1 MTVIYYYISIFEGE
15 EAAMKIS
22 DILKEDKVT
31 LTYEVFPPRAGD
43 SYESVAEKARAIAEL
58 RPAFMSVTYGAGGGR
73 SAYTV
78 ELASDIS
85 RRFGVE
91 SLAHLT
97 CVSST
102 REQVARVLAEL
113 KAHGVENI
121 LALRGDITLEGP
133 ACEDYKYAPELVRD
147 IKAQGDFCVGGAC
160 YPEGHPEAGGKIN
173 DIQHLKEKVE
183 AGCEFLIT
191 QMFFDNSIFYNF
203 LYRIREQGIEVPVI
217 AGIMPVTNAKQ
228 VKRITQLSGNY
239 LPEKFKAVVDR
250 FGSDP
255 AAMRQAG
262 VAYATGQ
269 IIDLIANGVNHIH
282 VFTMNKP
289 EVAQGI
295 HASLSELLK

>member
-1 MTVIYYYISIFEGE
+1 
-15 EAAMKIS
+15 MKIS
-22 DILKEDKVT
+22 DILKENRVT

-43 SYESVAEKARAIAEL
+43 TYAAVAEKARTISAL
-58 RPAFMSVTYGAGGGR
+58 RPAFMSVTYRAGGDT
-73 SAYTV
+73 SDYTV

-85 RRFGVE
+85 GRFGVE

-102 REQVARVLAEL
+102 RQQVADVLVKLRE
-113 KAHGVENI
+113 HGVQNI
-121 LALRGDITLEGP
+121 LALRGDIPPEGP
-133 ACEDYKYAPELVRD
+133 TAHDYAYASELVRD

-160 YPEGHPEAGGKIN
+160 YPEGHPEAGGKAA
-173 DIQHLKEKVE
+173 DIEHLKEKVD

-203 LYRIREQGIEVPVI
+203 LYHIRERGIDVPVV

-250 FGSDP
+250 FGGDP

>member
-1 MTVIYYYISIFEGE
+1 
-15 EAAMKIS
+15 MKIS

-31 LTYEVFPPRAGD
+31 LTYEVFPPRRND
-43 SYESVAEKARAIAEL
+43 TYESVVEKTRTIAEL

-85 RRFGVE
+85 QRFGVE

-102 REQVARVLAEL
+102 REQVASVLREL

-121 LALRGDITLEGP
+121 LALRGDIPLEGP

-160 YPEGHPEAGGKIN
+160 YPEGHPEAGGKLN
-173 DIQHLKEKVE
+173 DIEHLKEKVD

-191 QMFFDNSIFYNF
+191 QMFFDNTIFYNF
-203 LYRIREQGIEVPVI
+203 LYHIRERGIEVPVI

-239 LPEKFKAVVDR
+239 LPEKFKTVVDR
-250 FGSDP
+250 FGDNP
-255 AAMRQAG
+255 AAMHQAG

>member
-1 MTVIYYYISIFEGE
+1 
-15 EAAMKIS
+15 MKIS
-22 DILKEDKVT
+22 DILREDKIT

-43 SYESVAEKARAIAEL
+43 TYESVAEKARTIAGL
-58 RPAFMSVTYGAGGGR
+58 HPAFMSVTYGAGGGT

-102 REQVARVLAEL
+102 KEQVAQLLARLRE
-113 KAHGVENI
+113 HGVQNI
-121 LALRGDITLEGP
+121 LALRGDIPEAGP
-133 ACEDYKYAPELVRD
+133 TCTDYAYAAELVRD

-160 YPEGHPEAGGKIN
+160 YPEGHPE
-173 DIQHLKEKVE
+173 
-183 AGCEFLIT
+183 
-191 QMFFDNSIFYNF
+191 
-203 LYRIREQGIEVPVI
+203 VPVI
-217 AGIMPVTNAKQ
+217 AGIMPVTNRKQ
-228 VKRITQLSGNY
+228 IKRITQLSGNY

-250 FGSDP
+250 FGDDL

>member
-1 MTVIYYYISIFEGE
+1 
-15 EAAMKIS
+15 MKIS
-22 DILKEDKVT
+22 DILREDKIT

-43 SYESVAEKARAIAEL
+43 TYESVAEKARTIAGL
-58 RPAFMSVTYGAGGGR
+58 HPAFMSVTYGAGGGT

-102 REQVARVLAEL
+102 KEQVAQLLARLRE
-113 KAHGVENI
+113 HGVQNI
-121 LALRGDITLEGP
+121 LALRGDIPEAGP
-133 ACEDYKYAPELVRD
+133 TCTDYAHAAELVRD

-173 DIQHLKEKVE
+173 DIEHLKEKVD

-203 LYRIREQGIEVPVI
+203 LYRIRERGIEVPVI
-217 AGIMPVTNAKQ
+217 AGIMPVTNRKQ
-228 VKRITQLSGNY
+228 IKRITQLSGNY

-250 FGSDP
+250 FGDDP

>member
-1 MTVIYYYISIFEGE
+1 
-15 EAAMKIS
+15 MKIS
-22 DILKEDKVT
+22 DILKENRVT

-43 SYESVAEKARAIAEL
+43 TYAAVAEKARTISAL
-58 RPAFMSVTYGAGGGR
+58 RPAFMSVTYRAGGDT
-73 SAYTV
+73 SDYTV

-85 RRFGVE
+85 GRFGVE

-102 REQVARVLAEL
+102 RQQVADVLVKLRE
-113 KAHGVENI
+113 HGVQNI
-121 LALRGDITLEGP
+121 LALRGDIPPEGP
-133 ACEDYKYAPELVRD
+133 TAHDYAYASELVRD

-160 YPEGHPEAGGKIN
+160 YPEGHPEAGGKAA
-173 DIQHLKEKVE
+173 DIEHLKEKVD

-203 LYRIREQGIEVPVI
+203 LYRIRERGIDVPVV

-250 FGSDP
+250 FGGDP

-262 VAYATGQ
+262 VTYATGQ

>member
-1 MTVIYYYISIFEGE
+1 
-15 EAAMKIS
+15 MKIS
-22 DILKEDKVT
+22 DILKEDRVT

-43 SYESVAEKARAIAEL
+43 TYEAVAEKARTISAL
-58 RPAFMSVTYGAGGGR
+58 RPAFMSVTYRAGGDT
-73 SAYTV
+73 SDYTV

-102 REQVARVLAEL
+102 RQQVADVLVKLRE
-113 KAHGVENI
+113 HGVQNI
-121 LALRGDITLEGP
+121 LALRGDIPPEGP
-133 ACEDYKYAPELVRD
+133 TAHDYAYATELVRD
-147 IKAQGDFCVGGAC
+147 IKSQGDFCVGGAC
-160 YPEGHPEAGGKIN
+160 YPEGHPEAGGTAA
-173 DIQHLKEKVE
+173 DIEHLKEKVD

-203 LYRIREQGIEVPVI
+203 LYRIRERGIDVPVV

-228 VKRITQLSGNY
+228 VKRITQLSGNF

-250 FGSDP
+250 FGGDP

>member
-1 MTVIYYYISIFEGE
+1 
-15 EAAMKIS
+15 MKIS
-22 DILKEDKVT
+22 DILKENRVT

-43 SYESVAEKARAIAEL
+43 TYAAVAEKARTISAL
-58 RPAFMSVTYGAGGGR
+58 RPAFMSVTYRAGGDT
-73 SAYTV
+73 SDYTV

-85 RRFGVE
+85 GCFGVE

-102 REQVARVLAEL
+102 RQQVADVLVKLRE
-113 KAHGVENI
+113 HGVQNI
-121 LALRGDITLEGP
+121 LALRGDIPPEGP
-133 ACEDYKYAPELVRD
+133 TAHDYAYASELVRD

-160 YPEGHPEAGGKIN
+160 YPEGHPEAGGKDA
-173 DIQHLKEKVE
+173 DIEHLKEKVD

-203 LYRIREQGIEVPVI
+203 LYRIRERGIDVPVV

-250 FGSDP
+250 FGGDP

>member
-1 MTVIYYYISIFEGE
+1 M
-15 EAAMKIS
+15 
-22 DILKEDKVT
+22 
-31 LTYEVFPPRAGD
+31 
-43 SYESVAEKARAIAEL
+43 
-58 RPAFMSVTYGAGGGR
+58 
-73 SAYTV
+73 
-78 ELASDIS
+78 
-85 RRFGVE
+85 
-91 SLAHLT
+91 
-97 CVSST
+97 
-102 REQVARVLAEL
+102 
-113 KAHGVENI
+113 
-121 LALRGDITLEGP
+121 
-133 ACEDYKYAPELVRD
+133 RD

-160 YPEGHPEAGGKIN
+160 YPEGHPEAGGKAA
-173 DIQHLKEKVE
+173 DIEHLKEKVD

-203 LYRIREQGIEVPVI
+203 LYRIRERGIDVPVV

-250 FGSDP
+250 FGGDP

>member
-1 MTVIYYYISIFEGE
+1 
-15 EAAMKIS
+15 MKIS
-22 DILKEDKVT
+22 DILKEDRVT

-43 SYESVAEKARAIAEL
+43 TYAAVAEKARTISAL
-58 RPAFMSVTYGAGGGR
+58 RPAFMSVTYRAGGDT
-73 SAYTV
+73 SDYTV

-85 RRFGVE
+85 GRFGVE

-102 REQVARVLAEL
+102 RQQVADVLVKLRE
-113 KAHGVENI
+113 HGVQNI
-121 LALRGDITLEGP
+121 LALRGDIPPEGP
-133 ACEDYKYAPELVRD
+133 SAHDYAYAAELVRD

-160 YPEGHPEAGGKIN
+160 YPEGHPEAGGKPA
-173 DIQHLKEKVE
+173 DIEHLKEKVD

-203 LYRIREQGIEVPVI
+203 LYRIRERGIDVPVV

-250 FGSDP
+250 FGGDP

>member
-43 SYESVAEKARAIAEL
+43 SYESVAEKARAIAGL

-121 LALRGDITLEGP
+121 LALRGDIPLEGP

>member
-1 MTVIYYYISIFEGE
+1 
-15 EAAMKIS
+15 MKIS
-22 DILKEDKVT
+22 DILREDKIT

-43 SYESVAEKARAIAEL
+43 TYESVAEKARTIAGL
-58 RPAFMSVTYGAGGGR
+58 HPAFMSVTYGAGGGT

-85 RRFGVE
+85 RCFGVE

-102 REQVARVLAEL
+102 KEQVAQLLARLRE
-113 KAHGVENI
+113 HGVQNI
-121 LALRGDITLEGP
+121 LALRGDIPEAGP
-133 ACEDYKYAPELVRD
+133 TCTDYTYAAELVRD

-173 DIQHLKEKVE
+173 DIEHLKEKVD

-203 LYRIREQGIEVPVI
+203 LYRIRERGIEVPVI
-217 AGIMPVTNAKQ
+217 AGIMPVTNRKQ
-228 VKRITQLSGNY
+228 IKRITQLSGNY

-250 FGSDP
+250 FGDDP

>member
-1 MTVIYYYISIFEGE
+1 
-15 EAAMKIS
+15 MKIS
-22 DILKEDKVT
+22 DILKENRVT

-43 SYESVAEKARAIAEL
+43 TYAAVAEKARTISAL
-58 RPAFMSVTYGAGGGR
+58 RPAFMSVTYRAGGDT
-73 SAYTV
+73 SDYTV

-85 RRFGVE
+85 GRFGVE

-102 REQVARVLAEL
+102 RQQVADVLVKLRE
-113 KAHGVENI
+113 HGVQNI
-121 LALRGDITLEGP
+121 LALRGDIPPEGP
-133 ACEDYKYAPELVRD
+133 TAHDYAYASELVRD

-160 YPEGHPEAGGKIN
+160 YPEGHPEAGGKAA
-173 DIQHLKEKVE
+173 DIEHLKEKVD

-191 QMFFDNSIFYNF
+191 QVFFDNSIFYNF
-203 LYRIREQGIEVPVI
+203 LYRIRERGIDVPVV

-250 FGSDP
+250 FGGDP

>member
-1 MTVIYYYISIFEGE
+1 
-15 EAAMKIS
+15 MKIS
-22 DILKEDKVT
+22 DILKENRVT

-43 SYESVAEKARAIAEL
+43 TYAAVAEKVRTISAL
-58 RPAFMSVTYGAGGGR
+58 RPAFMSVTYRAGGDT
-73 SAYTV
+73 SDYTV

-85 RRFGVE
+85 GRFGVE

-102 REQVARVLAEL
+102 RQQVADVLVKLRE
-113 KAHGVENI
+113 HGVQNI
-121 LALRGDITLEGP
+121 LALRGDIPPEGP
-133 ACEDYKYAPELVRD
+133 TAHDYAYASELVRD

-160 YPEGHPEAGGKIN
+160 YPEGHPEAGGKAA
-173 DIQHLKEKVE
+173 DIEHLKEKVD

-203 LYRIREQGIEVPVI
+203 LYRIRERGIDVPVV

-250 FGSDP
+250 FGGDP

-295 HASLSELLK
+295 HASISELLK

>member
-1 MTVIYYYISIFEGE
+1 
-15 EAAMKIS
+15 MKIS
-22 DILKEDKVT
+22 DILKEDRVT

-43 SYESVAEKARAIAEL
+43 TYAAVAEKARTISAL
-58 RPAFMSVTYGAGGGR
+58 RPAFMSVTYRAGGDT
-73 SAYTV
+73 SDYTV

-85 RRFGVE
+85 GCFGVE

-102 REQVARVLAEL
+102 RQQVADVLVKLRE
-113 KAHGVENI
+113 HGVQNI
-121 LALRGDITLEGP
+121 LALRGDIPPEGP
-133 ACEDYKYAPELVRD
+133 TAHDYAYASELVRD

-160 YPEGHPEAGGKIN
+160 YPEGHPEAGGKAA
-173 DIQHLKEKVE
+173 DIEHLKEKVD

-203 LYRIREQGIEVPVI
+203 LYRIRERGIDVPVV

-250 FGSDP
+250 FGGDP

>member
-1 MTVIYYYISIFEGE
+1 
-15 EAAMKIS
+15 MKIS
-22 DILKEDKVT
+22 DILKEDRVT

-43 SYESVAEKARAIAEL
+43 TYAAVAEKARTISAL
-58 RPAFMSVTYGAGGGR
+58 RPAFMSVTYRAGGDT
-73 SAYTV
+73 SDYTV

-85 RRFGVE
+85 GRFGVE

-102 REQVARVLAEL
+102 RQQVADVLVKLRE
-113 KAHGVENI
+113 HGVQNI
-121 LALRGDITLEGP
+121 LALRGDIPPEGP
-133 ACEDYKYAPELVRD
+133 TAHDYAYASELVRD

-160 YPEGHPEAGGKIN
+160 YPEGHPEAGGKAA
-173 DIQHLKEKVE
+173 DIEHLKEKVD
-183 AGCEFLIT
+183 AGCEFLST

-203 LYRIREQGIEVPVI
+203 LYRIRERGIDVPVV

-250 FGSDP
+250 FGGDP

-295 HASLSELLK
+295 HDSLSELLK

>member
-1 MTVIYYYISIFEGE
+1 
-15 EAAMKIS
+15 MKIS
-22 DILKEDKVT
+22 DILKENRVT

-43 SYESVAEKARAIAEL
+43 TYAAVAEKARTISAL
-58 RPAFMSVTYGAGGGR
+58 HPAFMSVTYRAGGDT
-73 SAYTV
+73 SDYTV

-85 RRFGVE
+85 GRFGVE

-102 REQVARVLAEL
+102 RQQVADVLVKLRE
-113 KAHGVENI
+113 HGVQNI
-121 LALRGDITLEGP
+121 LALRGDIPPEGP
-133 ACEDYKYAPELVRD
+133 SAHDYAYASELVRD

-160 YPEGHPEAGGKIN
+160 YPEGHPEAGGKAA
-173 DIQHLKEKVE
+173 DIEHLKEKVD

-203 LYRIREQGIEVPVI
+203 LYRIRERGIDVPVV

-250 FGSDP
+250 FGGDP

-262 VAYATGQ
+262 VTYATGQ

>member
-1 MTVIYYYISIFEGE
+1 
-15 EAAMKIS
+15 
-22 DILKEDKVT
+22 
-31 LTYEVFPPRAGD
+31 
-43 SYESVAEKARAIAEL
+43 
-58 RPAFMSVTYGAGGGR
+58 MSVTYGAGGGR

-121 LALRGDITLEGP
+121 LALRGDIPLEGP

-262 VAYATGQ
+262 VVYATGQ

>member
-1 MTVIYYYISIFEGE
+1 
-15 EAAMKIS
+15 MKIS
-22 DILKEDKVT
+22 DILKENRVT

-43 SYESVAEKARAIAEL
+43 TYAAVAEKARTISAL
-58 RPAFMSVTYGAGGGR
+58 RPAFMSVTYRAGGDT
-73 SAYTV
+73 SDYTV

-85 RRFGVE
+85 GRFGVE

-102 REQVARVLAEL
+102 RQQVADVLVKLRE
-113 KAHGVENI
+113 HGVQNI
-121 LALRGDITLEGP
+121 LALRGDIPPEGP
-133 ACEDYKYAPELVRD
+133 TAHDYAYASELVRD

-160 YPEGHPEAGGKIN
+160 YPEGHPEAGGKAA
-173 DIQHLKEKVE
+173 DIEHLKEKVD

-203 LYRIREQGIEVPVI
+203 LYRIRERGIDVPVV

-250 FGSDP
+250 FGGDP

-289 EVAQGI
+289 EAAQGI
-295 HASLSELLK
+295 HDSLSELLK

>member
-1 MTVIYYYISIFEGE
+1 MKLIELLSSDKPTLSCELFPPKPGAALLDAPALVRRIAALHPAYIS
-15 EAAMKIS
+15 
-22 DILKEDKVT
+22 VT
-31 LTYEVFPPRAGD
+31 C
-43 SYESVAEKARAIAEL
+43 S
-58 RPAFMSVTYGAGGGR
+58 AGGSGNGG
-73 SAYTV
+73 ATTADMANEAQNV
-78 ELASDIS
+78 NGIPA
-85 RRFGVE
+85 
-91 SLAHLT
+91 LAHLT
-97 CVSST
+97 CAAAT
-102 REQVARVLAEL
+102 REQVHASLADL
-113 KAHGVENI
+113 RKLGIENI
-121 LALRGDITLEGP
+121 LALRGDIPEGGAFP
-133 ACEDYKYAPELVRD
+133 LPGGYRHASELMAD
-147 IKAQGDFCVGGAC
+147 IHDFGGFCVGGAC

>member
-1 MTVIYYYISIFEGE
+1 
-15 EAAMKIS
+15 MKIS
-22 DILKEDKVT
+22 DILKEDRVT

-43 SYESVAEKARAIAEL
+43 TYAAVVEKARTISAL
-58 RPAFMSVTYGAGGGR
+58 RPAFMSVTYRAGGDT
-73 SAYTV
+73 SDYTV

-85 RRFGVE
+85 GRFGVE

-102 REQVARVLAEL
+102 RQQVADVLVKLRE
-113 KAHGVENI
+113 HGVQNI
-121 LALRGDITLEGP
+121 LALRGDIPPEGP
-133 ACEDYKYAPELVRD
+133 TAHDYAYASELVRD

-160 YPEGHPEAGGKIN
+160 YPEGHPEAGGKAA
-173 DIQHLKEKVE
+173 DIEHLKEKVD
-183 AGCEFLIT
+183 AGCEFIIT

-203 LYRIREQGIEVPVI
+203 LYRIRERGIDVPVV

-250 FGSDP
+250 FGGDP

>member
-1 MTVIYYYISIFEGE
+1 
-15 EAAMKIS
+15 MKIS
-22 DILKEDKVT
+22 DILKEDRVT

-43 SYESVAEKARAIAEL
+43 TYAAVAEKARTISAL
-58 RPAFMSVTYGAGGGR
+58 RPAFMSVTYRAGGDT
-73 SAYTV
+73 SDYTV

-85 RRFGVE
+85 GRFGVE

-102 REQVARVLAEL
+102 RQQVADVLVKLRE
-113 KAHGVENI
+113 HGVQNI
-121 LALRGDITLEGP
+121 LALRGDIPPEGP
-133 ACEDYKYAPELVRD
+133 TAHDYAYATELVRD
-147 IKAQGDFCVGGAC
+147 IKSQGDFCVGGAC
-160 YPEGHPEAGGKIN
+160 YPEGHPEAGGKAA
-173 DIQHLKEKVE
+173 DIEHLKEKVD

-203 LYRIREQGIEVPVI
+203 LYRIRERGIDVPVV

-228 VKRITQLSGNY
+228 VKRITQLSGNF

-250 FGSDP
+250 FGGDP

>member
-1 MTVIYYYISIFEGE
+1 
-15 EAAMKIS
+15 MKIS
-22 DILKEDKVT
+22 DILKEDRVT

-43 SYESVAEKARAIAEL
+43 SYAAVAEMARTISAL
-58 RPAFMSVTYGAGGGR
+58 RPAFMSVTYRAGGDT
-73 SAYTV
+73 SDYTA
-78 ELASDIS
+78 ERASDIS
-85 RRFGVE
+85 GRFGVE

-102 REQVARVLAEL
+102 RQQVADVLVKLRE
-113 KAHGVENI
+113 HGVQNI
-121 LALRGDITLEGP
+121 LALRGDIPPAGP
-133 ACEDYKYAPELVRD
+133 TAPDYAYAAELVRD

-160 YPEGHPEAGGKIN
+160 YPEGHPEAGGKAA
-173 DIQHLKEKVE
+173 DIEHLKEKVD

-203 LYRIREQGIEVPVI
+203 LYRIRERGIDVPVV

-250 FGSDP
+250 FGGDP

>member
-1 MTVIYYYISIFEGE
+1 
-15 EAAMKIS
+15 MKIS
-22 DILKEDKVT
+22 DILKENRVT

-43 SYESVAEKARAIAEL
+43 TYAAVAEKARTISAL
-58 RPAFMSVTYGAGGGR
+58 RPAFMSVTYRAGGDT
-73 SAYTV
+73 SDYTV

-85 RRFGVE
+85 GCFGVE

-102 REQVARVLAEL
+102 RQQVADVLVKLRE
-113 KAHGVENI
+113 HGVQNI
-121 LALRGDITLEGP
+121 LALRGDIPPEGP
-133 ACEDYKYAPELVRD
+133 TAHDYAYASELVRD

-160 YPEGHPEAGGKIN
+160 YPEGH
-173 DIQHLKEKVE
+173 
-183 AGCEFLIT
+183 
-191 QMFFDNSIFYNF
+191 
-203 LYRIREQGIEVPVI
+203 RIRERGIDVPVV

-250 FGSDP
+250 FGGDP

>member
-1 MTVIYYYISIFEGE
+1 
-15 EAAMKIS
+15 MKIR
-22 DILKEDKVT
+22 DILAAGNPT
-31 LTYEVFPPRAGD
+31 LSFEVFPPKTVDAYEPVERAAC
-43 SYESVAEKARAIAEL
+43 EIAKL
-58 RPAFMSVTYGAGGGR
+58 KPAFMSVTYGAGGGTSR
-73 SAYTV
+73 YTV
-78 ELASDIS
+78 DIADTIKGY
-85 RRFGVE
+85 GVTP
-91 SLAHLT
+91 LAHLT

-102 REQVARVLAEL
+102 RQQVADVLVKLRE
-113 KAHGVENI
+113 HGVQNI
-121 LALRGDITLEGP
+121 LALRGDIPPEGP
-133 ACEDYKYAPELVRD
+133 TAHDYAYAAELVRD

-160 YPEGHPEAGGKIN
+160 YPEGHPEAGGKAA
-173 DIQHLKEKVE
+173 DIEHLKEKVD

-203 LYRIREQGIEVPVI
+203 LYRIRERGIDVPVV

-250 FGSDP
+250 FGGDP

>member
-1 MTVIYYYISIFEGE
+1 
-15 EAAMKIS
+15 MKIS
-22 DILKEDKVT
+22 DILKEDRVT

-43 SYESVAEKARAIAEL
+43 TYAAVAEKARTISAL
-58 RPAFMSVTYGAGGGR
+58 RPAFMSVTYRAGGDT
-73 SAYTV
+73 SDYTV

-85 RRFGVE
+85 GRFGVE

-102 REQVARVLAEL
+102 RQQVADVLVKLRE
-113 KAHGVENI
+113 HGVQNI
-121 LALRGDITLEGP
+121 LALRGDIPPEGP
-133 ACEDYKYAPELVRD
+133 TAHDYAYASELVRD
-147 IKAQGDFCVGGAC
+147 INAQGDFCVGGAC
-160 YPEGHPEAGGKIN
+160 YPEGHPEAGGKAA
-173 DIQHLKEKVE
+173 DIEHLKEKVD

-203 LYRIREQGIEVPVI
+203 LYRIRERGIDVPVV

-250 FGSDP
+250 FGGDP

-289 EVAQGI
+289 EAAQGI
-295 HASLSELLK
+295 HDSLSELLK

>member
-1 MTVIYYYISIFEGE
+1 
-15 EAAMKIS
+15 MKIS

-43 SYESVAEKARAIAEL
+43 TYAAVAEKARTISAL
-58 RPAFMSVTYGAGGGR
+58 RPAFMSVTYRAGGDT
-73 SAYTV
+73 SDYTV

-85 RRFGVE
+85 GRFGVE

-102 REQVARVLAEL
+102 RQQVADVLVKLRE
-113 KAHGVENI
+113 HGVQNI
-121 LALRGDITLEGP
+121 LALRGDIPPEGP
-133 ACEDYKYAPELVRD
+133 TAHDYAYASELVRD
-147 IKAQGDFCVGGAC
+147 IKSQGDFCVGGAC
-160 YPEGHPEAGGKIN
+160 YPEGHPEAGGKAA
-173 DIQHLKEKVE
+173 DIEHLKEKVD

-203 LYRIREQGIEVPVI
+203 LYRIRERGIDVPVV

-250 FGSDP
+250 FGGDP

>member
-1 MTVIYYYISIFEGE
+1 
-15 EAAMKIS
+15 MKIS
-22 DILKEDKVT
+22 DILKENRVT

-43 SYESVAEKARAIAEL
+43 TYAAVAEKARTISAL
-58 RPAFMSVTYGAGGGR
+58 HPAFMSVTYRAGGDT
-73 SAYTV
+73 SDYTV

-85 RRFGVE
+85 GRFGVE

-102 REQVARVLAEL
+102 RQQVADVLVKLRE
-113 KAHGVENI
+113 HGVQNI
-121 LALRGDITLEGP
+121 LALRGDIPPEGP
-133 ACEDYKYAPELVRD
+133 SAHDYAYASELVRD

-160 YPEGHPEAGGKIN
+160 YPEGHPEAGGKAA
-173 DIQHLKEKVE
+173 DIEHLKEKVD

-203 LYRIREQGIEVPVI
+203 LYRIRERGIDVPVV

-250 FGSDP
+250 FGGDP

>member
-1 MTVIYYYISIFEGE
+1 
-15 EAAMKIS
+15 MKIS
-22 DILKEDKVT
+22 DILKENRVT

-43 SYESVAEKARAIAEL
+43 TYAAVAEKARTISAL
-58 RPAFMSVTYGAGGGR
+58 RPAFMSVTYRAGGDT
-73 SAYTV
+73 SDYTV

-85 RRFGVE
+85 GRFGVE

-102 REQVARVLAEL
+102 RQQVADVLVKLRE
-113 KAHGVENI
+113 HGVQNI
-121 LALRGDITLEGP
+121 LALRGDIPPEGP
-133 ACEDYKYAPELVRD
+133 TAHDYAYAAELVRD

-160 YPEGHPEAGGKIN
+160 YPEGHPESPNKQAEAGGKAA
-173 DIQHLKEKVE
+173 DIEHLKEKVD

-203 LYRIREQGIEVPVI
+203 LYRIRERGIDVPVV

-250 FGSDP
+250 FGGDP

-295 HASLSELLK
+295 HDSLSELLK

>member
-1 MTVIYYYISIFEGE
+1 
-15 EAAMKIS
+15 MKIS
-22 DILKEDKVT
+22 DILKEDRVT

-43 SYESVAEKARAIAEL
+43 TYAAVAEKARTISAL
-58 RPAFMSVTYGAGGGR
+58 RPAFMSVTYRAGGDT
-73 SAYTV
+73 SDYTV

-85 RRFGVE
+85 GRFGVE

-102 REQVARVLAEL
+102 RQQVADVLVKLRE
-113 KAHGVENI
+113 HGVQNI
-121 LALRGDITLEGP
+121 LALRGDIPPEGP
-133 ACEDYKYAPELVRD
+133 TAHDYAYASELVRD

>member
-1 MTVIYYYISIFEGE
+1 
-15 EAAMKIS
+15 MKIS
-22 DILKEDKVT
+22 DILKEDRVT

-43 SYESVAEKARAIAEL
+43 TYAAVAEKARTISAL
-58 RPAFMSVTYGAGGGR
+58 RPAFMSVTYRAGGDT
-73 SAYTV
+73 SDYTV

-85 RRFGVE
+85 GRFGVE

-102 REQVARVLAEL
+102 RQQVADVLVKLRE
-113 KAHGVENI
+113 HGVQNI
-121 LALRGDITLEGP
+121 LALRGDIPPEVPT
-133 ACEDYKYAPELVRD
+133 AHDYAYAAELVRD

-160 YPEGHPEAGGKIN
+160 YPEGHPEAGGKAA
-173 DIQHLKEKVE
+173 DIEHLKEKVD

-203 LYRIREQGIEVPVI
+203 LYRIRERGIDVPVV

-250 FGSDP
+250 FGGDP

-289 EVAQGI
+289 KVAQGI
-295 HASLSELLK
+295 HDSLSELLK

>member
-1 MTVIYYYISIFEGE
+1 
-15 EAAMKIS
+15 MKIS
-22 DILKEDKVT
+22 DILKEDRVT

-43 SYESVAEKARAIAEL
+43 TYAAVVEKARTISAL
-58 RPAFMSVTYGAGGGR
+58 RPAFMSVTYRAGGDT
-73 SAYTV
+73 SDYTV

-85 RRFGVE
+85 GRFGVE

-102 REQVARVLAEL
+102 RQQVADVLVKLRE
-113 KAHGVENI
+113 HGVQNI
-121 LALRGDITLEGP
+121 LALRGDIPPEGP
-133 ACEDYKYAPELVRD
+133 TAHDYAYASELVRD

-160 YPEGHPEAGGKIN
+160 YPEGHPEAGGKAA
-173 DIQHLKEKVE
+173 DIEHLKEKVD

-203 LYRIREQGIEVPVI
+203 LYRIRERGIDVPVV

-250 FGSDP
+250 FGGDP

>member
-1 MTVIYYYISIFEGE
+1 MAVIYYYISIFEGE

-43 SYESVAEKARAIAEL
+43 SYESVAEKARAIAGL

-121 LALRGDITLEGP
+121 LALRGDIPLEGP